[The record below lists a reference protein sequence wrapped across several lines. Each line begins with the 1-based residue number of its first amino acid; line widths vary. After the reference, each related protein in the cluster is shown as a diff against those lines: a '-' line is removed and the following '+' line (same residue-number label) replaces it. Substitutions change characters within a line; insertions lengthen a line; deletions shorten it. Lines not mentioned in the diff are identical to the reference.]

1 MLGALVTSCDMNL
14 EPQGSLSTDTSEL
27 SFDDMTKL
35 RMGLYPSFR
44 SLSSGSYITIPEL
57 MMDKFNGTLDNGNRN
72 GLLANKLFNSST
84 GEFETIYYNE
94 YSAIAAANFVMQE
107 IEKFKASNTVEGEDA
122 LLLERYEGEAK
133 FFRAYYYWYLFE
145 HFCQPYTADKAQTP
159 ALGLSLQLTY
169 APGGISSNY
178 PGRSTMEETLNAI
191 KSDLTDAYNALV
203 AYEAMDDSDLQ
214 PETAYLSSDV
224 VKAFEAR
231 VCLAIGDYAGAIAA
245 AEPVVTSKRYELVP
259 ATAYESLWLDDSGT
273 ELIMLPSASASEGGG
288 IGIYG
293 IYNSTSVATSSDY
306 IPCEDILLA
315 YEEGDVRMESFFNA
329 KQLNIQTQ
337 NYITFAFNK
346 YPGNAAMAGNGRLNK
361 SKPFRAS
368 ELYLILAEAYAVQGT
383 TPAKGLDYLNDL
395 LEARYEAG
403 TFTDLALQGSALI
416 DRIREERAKELIGEG
431 FRFGD
436 LRRWGIG
443 FTRSIDYPVI
453 DQVAQNP
460 VALKNA
466 LNPLGG
472 RVVYEAGDSRY
483 TWPIPSAEMDINPQ
497 LAGQQN
503 PGY

>member
-191 KSDLTDAYNALV
+191 KSDHD
-203 AYEAMDDSDLQ
+203 
-214 PETAYLSSDV
+214 
-224 VKAFEAR
+224 
-231 VCLAIGDYAGAIAA
+231 
-245 AEPVVTSKRYELVP
+245 
-259 ATAYESLWLDDSGT
+259 
-273 ELIMLPSASASEGGG
+273 
-288 IGIYG
+288 
-293 IYNSTSVATSSDY
+293 
-306 IPCEDILLA
+306 
-315 YEEGDVRMESFFNA
+315 
-329 KQLNIQTQ
+329 
-337 NYITFAFNK
+337 
-346 YPGNAAMAGNGRLNK
+346 
-361 SKPFRAS
+361 
-368 ELYLILAEAYAVQGT
+368 
-383 TPAKGLDYLNDL
+383 
-395 LEARYEAG
+395 
-403 TFTDLALQGSALI
+403 
-416 DRIREERAKELIGEG
+416 
-431 FRFGD
+431 
-436 LRRWGIG
+436 
-443 FTRSIDYPVI
+443 
-453 DQVAQNP
+453 
-460 VALKNA
+460 
-466 LNPLGG
+466 
-472 RVVYEAGDSRY
+472 
-483 TWPIPSAEMDINPQ
+483 
-497 LAGQQN
+497 
-503 PGY
+503 